1 MFGKSVVTEV
11 LPLANYGPAEA
22 YYEDYFENNPNQ
34 VYCALVVGP
43 KVDKFCKT
51 FADRV
56 KA

>member
-34 VYCALVVGP
+34 GYCALVVGP

-51 FADRV
+51 FANRV